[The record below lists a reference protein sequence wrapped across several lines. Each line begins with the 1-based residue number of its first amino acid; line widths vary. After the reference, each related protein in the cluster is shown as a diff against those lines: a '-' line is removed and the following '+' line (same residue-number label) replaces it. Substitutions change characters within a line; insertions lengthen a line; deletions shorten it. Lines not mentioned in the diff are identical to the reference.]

1 MPPDFLPFRYASG
14 SIFAT
19 DLVVAMSPTDL
30 IDLKAFFEDATM
42 DDLIAGIIRDGAK
55 LRLVATSKSV
65 RKQ

>member
-1 MPPDFLPFRYASG
+1 
-14 SIFAT
+14 
-19 DLVVAMSPTDL
+19 MSPTDL